1 MSTNNNYNFTK
12 FTTFHSRLLD
22 IFTNKKQESPKTPK
36 KETADPTLDHPTTS
50 STIEDKTRRRLR
62 SFRNEENE
70 FVFDNKQDNL
80 SSMASTS
87 SGDSNME
94 PHHMGKIMSKIS
106 IPLNIGFSSV
116 AKQILDEV
124 FAWKMIPENYQPT
137 EPEPSLF
144 YGVIHLT
151 RLVVKLP
158 EFLSATPI
166 MEEKLLLLLKFLDS
180 FVE

>member
-1 MSTNNNYNFTK
+1 M
-12 FTTFHSRLLD
+12 D
-22 IFTNKKQESPKTPK
+22 IFANKKQESPKTPK
-36 KETADPTLDHPTTS
+36 KESDTTFDHPTPS

-87 SGDSNME
+87 SGDSTME
-94 PHHMGKIMSKIS
+94 THHMGKLMSKIS
-106 IPLNIGFSSV
+106 IPLNIGVSSV
-116 AKQILDEV
+116 ARQILDEV
-124 FAWKMIPENYQPT
+124 FAWKMIPENYQPA
-137 EPEPSLF
+137 EPEPSLV